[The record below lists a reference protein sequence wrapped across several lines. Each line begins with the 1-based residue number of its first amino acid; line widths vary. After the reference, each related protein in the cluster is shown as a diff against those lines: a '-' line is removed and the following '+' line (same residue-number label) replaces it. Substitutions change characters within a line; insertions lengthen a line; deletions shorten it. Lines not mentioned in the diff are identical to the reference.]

1 MGDRMPIP
9 SMSGRR
15 VLMNLHHG
23 KDIGHG
29 LAGAATGTLCGTI
42 AALQARGLLDKEQCL
57 TESGHRM
64 IQQLTETP
72 EVHRAA

>member
-1 MGDRMPIP
+1 MGSRMALP

-15 VLMNLHHG
+15 VLMNLHRG

-29 LAGAATGTLCGTI
+29 LAGASTGTLCGTI
-42 AALQARGLLDKEQCL
+42 AALQARGLLDDCQCL
-57 TESGHRM
+57 TESGRRM

-72 EVHRAA
+72 EVHRAS

>member
-1 MGDRMPIP
+1 MGGRMALP

-15 VLMNLHHG
+15 VLMNLHLG

-29 LAGAATGTLCGTI
+29 LAGASTGTLCGTI
-42 AALQARGLLDKEQCL
+42 AALQARGLLDNEQCL
-57 TESGHRM
+57 TESGRCM
-64 IQQLTETP
+64 ILQLTETP